1 MPVTETLVGFIT
13 APPPPPPEV
22 IRIVD
27 LCLLDWASVALA
39 GRDEPV
45 ARLVRDRAFA
55 EGGVA
60 EAQVCG
66 LTQRL
71 PARAAALV
79 NGVTSHALDYDD
91 THFASLGHP
100 SVTVIPAVL
109 ALADRTGASMEEVK
123 RAVLIGAEVA
133 IRLGVW
139 LGRDHYRTGFHVT
152 ATAGTYG
159 AVAGAAYLLRLSAE
173 QTRMALGLAASLAG
187 GVKAQ
192 FGTMAK
198 PMHAGLAAAAGVDAV
213 LWAEAGLV
221 AAMDGLESAQ
231 GFAATHH
238 AARDDSAFDGLGRQ
252 YVLPEISHKF
262 HACCHGTHAMLEA
275 LRVLRDT
282 HALTPEAVGA
292 VTVTVHPQ
300 YLDICDIAAPRT
312 GLEAKFSYRQLAA
325 MALHGVPI
333 DRLESFSDEICQD
346 RDILALRDLV
356 SVETDAE
363 VGETCARVVIE
374 MRCGTHLAAEHD
386 LAAPLPAAEREA
398 RVRAKSAALIGEARS
413 RELSGNIVDT
423 PGATGRRPGAVLLTP

>member
-13 APPPPPPEV
+13 APPSPPPEV
-22 IRIVD
+22 TRIVD
-27 LCLLDWASVALA
+27 LCLLDWASVTLA

-45 ARLVRDRAFA
+45 ARLVRDRASR
-55 EGGVA
+55 EGGTS
-60 EAQVCG
+60 EALVCG
-66 LTQRL
+66 LDTCL

-109 ALADRTGASMEEVK
+109 ALADQSGASMEQVK
-123 RAVLIGAEVA
+123 YAVLIGAEVA

-139 LGRDHYRTGFHVT
+139 LGRDHYRSGFHVT
-152 ATAGTYG
+152 ATAGTFG
-159 AVAGAAYLLRLSAE
+159 AMAGAAHLLRLSAG

-221 AAMDGLESAQ
+221 AAADGLEGAQ

-238 AARDDSAFDGLGRQ
+238 AARDDRAFDGLGRH
-252 YVLPEISHKF
+252 YILPEISHKF

-282 HALTPEAVGA
+282 HALTPEAVSG
-292 VTVTVHPQ
+292 VTITVHPQ
-300 YLDICDIAAPRT
+300 YLDICNIAAPQT
-312 GLEAKFSYRQLAA
+312 GLEAKFSYRHLAA
-325 MALHGVPI
+325 MALHGVPT

-346 RDILALRDLV
+346 QNILALRDLV

-363 VGETCARVVIE
+363 VGETCARVAVE
-374 MRCGTHLAAEHD
+374 TRCGTRLAAEHD

-413 RELSGNIVDT
+413 HELWGNIVGPSGASDRP
-423 PGATGRRPGAVLLTP
+423 PGVVLLTS